1 MNIIKGK
8 ADKET
13 SSNINMREDEKA
25 ELSENKM
32 IGLLQKNTIIE
43 VERLKDILAE
53 KVREI
58 LVTVRRSW
66 REPRLLWKMLE
77 SKKYLAREELEVR
90 VLDIFV
96 TIVGEVKVPQTF

>member
-1 MNIIKGK
+1 MDIIKGR

-32 IGLLQKNTIIE
+32 IGLVQKNTIIE

-77 SKKYLAREELEVR
+77 SKEYLAREELEVR

-96 TIVGEVKVPQTF
+96 TIVGGVKVPQIF

>member
-77 SKKYLAREELEVR
+77 SKEYLAREELEVR

-96 TIVGEVKVPQTF
+96 TIVGGVKVPQTF

>member
-1 MNIIKGK
+1 MDIIKGR

-32 IGLLQKNTIIE
+32 IGLVQKNTIIE

-53 KVREI
+53 KVRGI

-77 SKKYLAREELEVR
+77 SKEYLAREELEVR

-96 TIVGEVKVPQTF
+96 TIVGGVKVPQIF